1 MNLVLCSMKGSLED
15 KYYLLC
21 LGFHRLNVNRVSSI
35 KAKKKYIHIYIKL
48 TAISTKSNIWM
59 GISGWGW
66 GEKGVGLWVILPKL
80 SFFGTFYKLFREIE
94 KNVFPV
100 ACILFQVGNKR
111 CSKVLQCEMSEGNDV
126 CKKHLSLMYFM

>member
-1 MNLVLCSMKGSLED
+1 
-15 KYYLLC
+15 
-21 LGFHRLNVNRVSSI
+21 
-35 KAKKKYIHIYIKL
+35 
-48 TAISTKSNIWM
+48 M

-111 CSKVLQCEMSEGNDV
+111 CSKVSQCEMSEGNNV